1 MLANTEVLGDRLG
14 AILFQTPPNL
24 PCDLDRLRAF
34 LDHLP
39 DGRAFAFE
47 FRHESWLDEAV

>member
-1 MLANTEVLGDRLG
+1 VLANTEVLGDRLG